1 MNSIAEALTRA
12 TPLNE
17 ATAAQPMLLE
27 VPGTD
32 IDTLKAELATSGSEQ
47 VRFSRVAD
55 LMASVAGEIKVCKD
69 SRTAGGH
76 IRRALVV
83 AAAAMPN
90 HQLTA
95 QDSLVEEWRAA
106 NAKIDVLEE
115 EKSLLEQQ
123 VTELTEQVGSL
134 EDKLHVRN
142 RHATVPSEDVLRFVN
157 NSNPMRVNFVFD
169 RATGCLIE
177 IPQV

>member
-12 TPLNE
+12 TSLDE
-17 ATAAQPMLLE
+17 ATKAQPMLLE

-55 LMASVAGEIKVCKD
+55 MMASVAGEIKACKD
-69 SRTAGGH
+69 QRSAGGH

-95 QDSLVEEWRAA
+95 QDSLVDEWRAS
-106 NAKIDVLEE
+106 NAKVDVLEE
-115 EKSLLEQQ
+115 EKALLEQQ
-123 VTELTEQVGSL
+123 VAELTEQVGGL

-142 RHATVPSEDVLRFVN
+142 RHAMVDNESVLRFVN
-157 NSNPMRVNFVFD
+157 NSNPLRVNFVFD
-169 RATGCLIE
+169 RAAGCLIE